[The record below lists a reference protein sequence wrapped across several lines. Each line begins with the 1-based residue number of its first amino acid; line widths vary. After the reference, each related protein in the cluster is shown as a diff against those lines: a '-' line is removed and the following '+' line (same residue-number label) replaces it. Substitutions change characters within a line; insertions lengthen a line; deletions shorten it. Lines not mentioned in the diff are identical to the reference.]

1 MSDAVVCGLNR
12 EDEDVTSSLM
22 KVLWPSSEDSVENS
36 DNRPASSGPICDSV
50 FNEAVTGEHLA
61 AGALD
66 YQARVEQ
73 DV

>member
-1 MSDAVVCGLNR
+1 MV

-22 KVLWPSSEDSVENS
+22 KVWRPSSEDSVGNS
-36 DNRPASSGPICDSV
+36 DNHPMSSRPICKSI

>member
-1 MSDAVVCGLNR
+1 MV

-22 KVLWPSSEDSVENS
+22 KVLRPSSEDSVGNS
-36 DNRPASSGPICDSV
+36 DNHPMSSRPICKST
-50 FNEAVTGEHLA
+50 FNEAVTREHLA

>member
-1 MSDAVVCGLNR
+1 MV

-22 KVLWPSSEDSVENS
+22 KVWRPSSEDSFGNS
-36 DNRPASSGPICDSV
+36 DNHPMSSRPICKSI
-50 FNEAVTGEHLA
+50 FNEAVTREHLA